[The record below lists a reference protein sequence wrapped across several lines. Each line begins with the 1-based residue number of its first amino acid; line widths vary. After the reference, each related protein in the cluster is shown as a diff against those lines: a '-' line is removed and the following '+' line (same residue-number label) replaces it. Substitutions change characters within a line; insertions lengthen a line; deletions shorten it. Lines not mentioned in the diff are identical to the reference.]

1 MTDKKFTLKR
11 LIIILLT
18 SLTAAAS
25 LISAAIITGLCGNF
39 MLLITSVLFGVSFYF
54 CLRSSHLLDM
64 ILKFILSGASAF
76 LFFNITWGNNVFYKL
91 FIDKFPE
98 YSAPNAGTGF
108 TILVSLGI
116 NIFISVIIFLIFFA
130 DMMFKIYH
138 PNSNHD

>member
-25 LISAAIITGLCGNF
+25 LISAAMITGLCGNF

-76 LFFNITWGNNVFYKL
+76 LFFNITWGNDLFYKL
-91 FIDKFPE
+91 FLK
-98 YSAPNAGTGF
+98 NF
-108 TILVSLGI
+108 TNTALPMQGRDLPYWCPWG
-116 NIFISVIIFLIFFA
+116 
-130 DMMFKIYH
+130 
-138 PNSNHD
+138 